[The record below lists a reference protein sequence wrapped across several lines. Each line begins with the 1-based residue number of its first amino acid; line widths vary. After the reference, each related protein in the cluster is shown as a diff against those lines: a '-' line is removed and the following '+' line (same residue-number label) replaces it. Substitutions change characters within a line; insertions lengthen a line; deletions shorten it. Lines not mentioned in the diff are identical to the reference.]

1 MVNKKMIKIIGQHY
15 IWNKLLSVY
24 QKKRVA
30 NAYLF
35 YGPEG
40 TGKEGIAIK
49 FSALLNCENKIS
61 LPCGSCNSCLKI
73 YGLQHPN
80 ISLIIPLP
88 KEKTLNKDD
97 SPNKALSNKTL
108 NLIGDLS
115 KEKIKNPYLGFNI
128 PNANTILINSIR
140 EIRKKIHLK
149 SFEKGFKCILIFEAE
164 KLMSNQGESANAL
177 LKILEE
183 PPQNSTFILCTQFP
197 NKLSYTIKSRC
208 QSIYFPALEDD
219 EIIDFLYKNHNIA
232 KEKGKIISNLSYGN
246 IKLANEIALN
256 DFSEIKNLILS
267 LVKDITTPDIGW
279 KRLINEFS
287 KKYKTN
293 PEEIK
298 LNFKLLSFWFRDSF
312 YITRFDDNSK
322 LIFST
327 LGKEIKFFSIK
338 YPNANYS
345 QILKLIDLAI
355 DNINKNI
362 QMNLVVL
369 NLIIDINENLNGT
382 NK

>member
-1 MVNKKMIKIIGQHY
+1 MIKIIGQNY
-15 IWNKLLSVY
+15 IWNKLVSVY
-24 QKKRVA
+24 KKKRIA

-40 TGKEGIAIK
+40 TGKEGVSIK
-49 FSALLNCENKIS
+49 FAALLNCENEIYS
-61 LPCGSCNSCLKI
+61 PCGSCNSCLKV
-73 YGLQHPN
+73 YSFQHPN

-88 KEKTLNKDD
+88 KEKTLNKED

-108 NLIGDLS
+108 GLIGDLS
-115 KEKIKNPYLGFNI
+115 KEKVKNPYLGINI
-128 PNANTILINSIR
+128 PNADTILINSIR
-140 EIRKKIHLK
+140 EIRKNIYLK

-183 PPQNSTFILCTQFP
+183 PPQNSIFILCTQFP
-197 NKLSYTIKSRC
+197 HKLSYTIKSRC
-208 QSIYFPALEDD
+208 QSIYFPVLEDD
-219 EIIDFLYKNHNIA
+219 EIIGFLF
-232 KEKGKIISNLSYGN
+232 EKHHIEKDKAQIISNLSHGN

-267 LVKDITTPDIGW
+267 LVKDITSSEVNW
-279 KRLINEFS
+279 KKLINEFS

-312 YITRFDDNSK
+312 YISRFNDDSK

-327 LGKEIKFFSIK
+327 LAKEIVFFSNK

-345 QILKLIDLAI
+345 KILKLIDLAI

-362 QMNLVVL
+362 QLNLVLL
-369 NLIIDINENLNGT
+369 NLMIDINENLNGT